1 MSKRYFTVAEVNAQ
15 IPKLERVFH
24 RIAQLHA
31 QVRQVWERLDDL
43 GLAPDSEDF
52 ELNEH
57 TPRAALDDLATLRM
71 LFDGLQAEI
80 ESVEATGATIKRLD
94 TGLVDW
100 YALKDGRDVYLCWQL
115 GEKSVG
121 WWHEV
126 DTGFDGR
133 RPISELEP
141 VKN

>member
-1 MSKRYFTVAEVNAQ
+1 MSKRYFTITEVNAQ
-15 IPKLERVFH
+15 IPTLERAFH

-31 QVRQVWERLDDL
+31 QVRQTWERLDDL

-52 ELNEH
+52 ELDED

-71 LFDGLQAEI
+71 LFDGLQEEI
-80 ESVEATGATIKRLD
+80 ESVESSGCTIKRLD

-115 GEKSVG
+115 GEKSVA
-121 WWHEV
+121 WWHEL
-126 DTGFDGR
+126 DTGFSGR
-133 RPISELEP
+133 RPISEL
-141 VKN
+141 